1 MDALDARLSERLARL
16 EASLPPPG
24 RRANTEGPRSN
35 RLLWPAMVVTL
46 ALAFGG
52 GVAARQ
58 LVLDR
63 GWTDSG
69 LFTRGGALYCSG
81 LQHLAPRD
89 AAPILRQLGY
99 VVTWQ
104 VDDRETGDS
113 YQSSEP
119 PAGGYVDEGIQK
131 GQQLVIV
138 APQNDPG
145 PIPPLS
151 CRE

>member
-1 MDALDARLSERLARL
+1 MDTLDAQLSERLARL
-16 EASLPPPG
+16 EASLPPAG
-24 RRANTEGPRSN
+24 RLASAKDRRPT
-35 RLLWPAMVVTL
+35 RLLWPVMAVTL
-46 ALAFGG
+46 VVAFGG

-81 LQHLAPRD
+81 LQHMAPRD

-104 VDDRETGDS
+104 VDDRATGES
-113 YQSSEP
+113 YQSADP

-131 GQQLVIV
+131 GKQLVIV
-138 APQNDPG
+138 APQHDRG

>member
-1 MDALDARLSERLARL
+1 MDTLDTRLAERLARL
-16 EASLPPPG
+16 EASLPPPHPQG
-24 RRANTEGPRSN
+24 IARDRGPA
-35 RLLWPAMVVTL
+35 RLVWVAL
-46 ALAFGG
+46 AVALIMAFGG
-52 GVAARQ
+52 GVAARE

-81 LQHLAPRD
+81 LQHMAPRD

-104 VDDRETGDS
+104 VDDRATGES

-131 GQQLVIV
+131 GKQMIIV

-151 CRE
+151 CKQ

>member
-1 MDALDARLSERLARL
+1 M
-16 EASLPPPG
+16 
-24 RRANTEGPRSN
+24 
-35 RLLWPAMVVTL
+35 
-46 ALAFGG
+46 
-52 GVAARQ
+52 
-58 LVLDR
+58 
-63 GWTDSG
+63 
-69 LFTRGGALYCSG
+69 
-81 LQHLAPRD
+81 APRD
-89 AAPILRQLGY
+89 AAPTLRQLGY

-104 VDDRETGDS
+104 VDDRATGDS

-131 GQQLVIV
+131 GKRLVIV